1 MWYRAFKGKRYDN
14 DRILYEHDIE
24 VKLFPFS
31 EVQNMRQIILAG
43 I

>member
-1 MWYRAFKGKRYDN
+1 MWYSAFKGNRYDN
-14 DRILYEHDIE
+14 DLILYEHDIE

-31 EVQNMRQIILAG
+31 EVQNMGQIFLAC

>member
-1 MWYRAFKGKRYDN
+1 MWYRAFQGKRYDN
-14 DRILYEHDIE
+14 DLILYEHDIE

-31 EVQNMRQIILAG
+31 EVQNMRQIFLAF